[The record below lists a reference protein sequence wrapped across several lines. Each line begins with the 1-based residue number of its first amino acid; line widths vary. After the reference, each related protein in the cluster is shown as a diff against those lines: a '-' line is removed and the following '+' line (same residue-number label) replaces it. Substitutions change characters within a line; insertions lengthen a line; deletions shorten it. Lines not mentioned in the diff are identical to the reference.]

1 MRAAHGGA
9 DQEMKGF
16 QSALQTHLQGVDGA
30 TLSMGVVPVM
40 ADHAQPSFLRAAYH
54 GAPDFAIDAYRRRP
68 PRLPRMPRTMAA
80 PTAVATER
88 AADFIAA
95 SMTVSRW

>member
-40 ADHAQPSFLRAAYH
+40 ADHAQPSFLADCIAWRT
-54 GAPDFAIDAYRRRP
+54 GFRNR
-68 PRLPRMPRTMAA
+68 RLPSAAAETSENAAHDGRTHCRCD
-80 PTAVATER
+80 R
-88 AADFIAA
+88 AGG
-95 SMTVSRW
+95 